1 MALRGLAY
9 SVRMSAYNT
18 DGERVSGIAS
28 TITATLWAD
37 STTTVLSGTIT
48 EIGNTGVYIVP
59 LTATQMEAY
68 NLCITA
74 VSSTAGITF
83 DPVYLDTEAGRVDT
97 NVGSRLATS
106 GYTTPPTV
114 NEIQSGLA
122 KTSELPSVPTVSEVA
137 AGVWA
142 ETERTITGGS
152 LTIEPP
158 TAETIAES
166 VWTRS
171 SRLITG
177 GAPTANSIASA
188 VWANTERTLT
198 DTPTY
203 NGPTP
208 AEIAEACVES
218 IASTF
223 IVPAIYGVKIERTS
237 AYPDRRQQ
245 QEAFAARIQRMYD
258 DSPLNPAF
266 VESIS
271 YTAYKL
277 DTNVSG
283 TPSVIVEG
291 HENVPVAT
299 SCLSATIQQSTYWT
313 LDNQGCNFTHVPDQ
327 SENYLFPTAGVY
339 EVVYTITLSTGSP
352 ITIVFN
358 AVIAE

>member
-9 SVRMSAYNT
+9 SVRMAAYNS

-37 STTTVLSGTIT
+37 STTTILTGITISEVGT
-48 EIGNTGVYIVP
+48 TGVYIVP

-74 VSSTAGITF
+74 VSSTSGITF
-83 DPVYLDTEAGRVDT
+83 DPVYLDTEAGRIDAAT
-97 NVGSRLATS
+97 STRLATS
-106 GYTTPPTV
+106 GYTAPPTV
-114 NEIQSGLA
+114 AAIQNGLATPDDIPTVAEIQSGLA
-122 KTSELPSVPTVSEVA
+122 KTSEIPAISD
-137 AGVWA
+137 
-142 ETERTITGGS
+142 
-152 LTIEPP
+152 
-158 TAETIAES
+158 IADS

-188 VWANTERTLT
+188 VWTNAERTLT
-198 DTPTY
+198 ATPAY
-203 NGPTP
+203 NGPT
-208 AEIAEACVES
+208 AADVAAACVES

-266 VESIS
+266 VEGIT

-283 TPSVIVEG
+283 TPSTIVEG

-299 SCLSATIQQSTYWT
+299 SCLSTTIQPSTYWT
-313 LDNQGCNFTHVPDQ
+313 LDNHGCNFTHVPDQ

-339 EVVYTITLSTGSP
+339 EIVYTITLSTGSP
-352 ITIVFN
+352 ITIVYN